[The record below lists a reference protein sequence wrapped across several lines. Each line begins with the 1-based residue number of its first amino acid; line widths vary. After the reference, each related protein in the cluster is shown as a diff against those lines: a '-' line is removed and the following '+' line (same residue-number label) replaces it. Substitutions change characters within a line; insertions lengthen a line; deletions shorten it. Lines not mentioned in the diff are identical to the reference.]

1 MISHTRLRKPLHTLL
16 KRMIHTR
23 SVIIRDDMNEMR
35 VYNRNTMS
43 AKDMMREDGVYTTGR
58 TIGGDRVVEFDLHA
72 RRIIDP
78 YPECDM
84 REEDIE
90 RIIGCAFRE
99 LNEFEEEKRFTL
111 FRDENRALYVVV
123 VSLFTHWCHK
133 TIIKQVLSCRTF
145 TSSTEFSNHNGYQ
158 R

>member
-1 MISHTRLRKPLHTLL
+1 
-16 KRMIHTR
+16 MIHS
-23 SVIIRDDMNEMR
+23 SVIIRSDDRNEMS

-90 RIIGCAFRE
+90 RIIGYAFRE

-111 FRDENRALYVVV
+111 FRDENRALYVIVV
-123 VSLFTHWCHK
+123 VSLFTHW
-133 TIIKQVLSCRTF
+133 S
-145 TSSTEFSNHNGYQ
+145 
-158 R
+158 

>member
-1 MISHTRLRKPLHTLL
+1 
-16 KRMIHTR
+16 MIHS
-23 SVIIRDDMNEMR
+23 SVIIRSDDRNEMS

-90 RIIGCAFRE
+90 RIIGYAFRE

-123 VSLFTHWCHK
+123 VSLFTHW
-133 TIIKQVLSCRTF
+133 S
-145 TSSTEFSNHNGYQ
+145 
-158 R
+158 